1 MWLAFDTETT
11 GLPPRKTAAPDNYF
25 EWSTCRLVQLAWEI
39 RGDGCGGGGGGGGHG
54 EGEGEG
60 EGGDGRS
67 IAKACYIIRPDGFT
81 IPEDVVRIHGIS
93 TERALAEGVPL
104 LEVLAEFADDMSRYG
119 VDTAVAHNMAFDDS
133 VLLAELYRAAASAA
147 SAASASASE
156 TCDVT
161 IKDLIDVWTT
171 RKKRCT
177 MRMGAR
183 LDGANGKWPKLHVL
197 YEQLCGPLPDD
208 TRLHN
213 ADTDARL
220 CADIYEKLL
229 V

>member
-1 MWLAFDTETT
+1 
-11 GLPPRKTAAPDNYF
+11 
-25 EWSTCRLVQLAWEI
+25 V
-39 RGDGCGGGGGGGGHG
+39 GDGGGG
-54 EGEGEG
+54 
-60 EGGDGRS
+60 GRS

-81 IPEDVVRIHGIS
+81 IPEEVVRIHGIS
-93 TERALAEGVPL
+93 TERALVEGVPL
-104 LEVLAEFADDMSRYG
+104 LEVLAKFADDMSIYG

-133 VLLAELYRAAASAA
+133 VLLAELYRAAAS
-147 SAASASASE
+147 E
-156 TCDVT
+156 TCDM
-161 IKDLIDVWTT
+161 IKYFIEVWTT

-183 LDGANGKWPKLHVL
+183 LDGANGKWPKLHVM

>member
-1 MWLAFDTETT
+1 MGKAWVAFDTETT
-11 GLPPRKTAAPDNYF
+11 GLPPRKTAAPDNYS
-25 EWSTCRLVQLAWEI
+25 EWSNCRLVQLAWEI
-39 RGDGCGGGGGGGGHG
+39 RNGGGDGGGDGGDDRDGDRDRD
-54 EGEGEG
+54 
-60 EGGDGRS
+60 GDGRS

-81 IPEDVVRIHGIS
+81 IPEEVVRIHGIS

-104 LEVLAEFADDMSRYG
+104 LEVLAKFADDMSIYG

-133 VLLAELYRAAASAA
+133 VLLAELYRAAAS
-147 SAASASASE
+147 E
-156 TCDVT
+156 TCDM
-161 IKDLIDVWTT
+161 IKDFIEVWTT

-208 TRLHN
+208 IRLHN